1 MVEIKISDFIAW
13 AWKIAKNKTN
23 WFNRIFKMNWV
34 RGKGKICLWHMKL
47 NF

>member
-1 MVEIKISDFIAW
+1 MVEIKVSDFI

-23 WFNRIFKMNWV
+23 WFNRILKGK
-34 RGKGKICLWHMKL
+34 GKGKICLLHMKL